1 MNFEES
7 LRQAM
12 RRESPPDGF
21 ADRVMQRVRNAPR
34 RDSHARWRVAAAF
47 LLLTSGALGGITVQ
61 QIHRQRQGEK
71 AREQVMLALHIAGH
85 KVHYAR
91 EQARETMKGNTE

>member
-1 MNFEES
+1 MNFDES

-21 ADRVMQRVRNAPR
+21 RDRVMRRIATTPR
-34 RDSHARWRVAAAF
+34 RQAPARWRFVAAVM
-47 LLLTSGALGGITVQ
+47 LLTSGTIGGLTLH

-71 AREQVMLALHIAGH
+71 AREQVMLALHIAGR

-91 EQARETMKGNTE
+91 EEVRETLKGNTE

>member
-1 MNFEES
+1 MNLEES
-7 LRQAM
+7 LRHAM
-12 RRESPPDGF
+12 RREAPSDGF

-34 RDSHARWRVAAAF
+34 KESHARWRVAAAF
-47 LLLTSGALGGITVQ
+47 LLLTSGALGGITLH

-71 AREQVMLALHIAGH
+71 AREQVMLALHIAGR

-91 EQARETMKGNTE
+91 EEVRETLKGNTE